1 MARFT
6 GPLTLAVF
14 ALAVPFLALLA
25 LANGE
30 TEWDEGEGGESCS
43 LS

>member
-1 MARFT
+1 MSRIT
-6 GPLTLAVF
+6 VPLTLAIF

-25 LANGE
+25 LASGE
-30 TEWDEGEGGESCS
+30 TDWDDGESCS

>member
-6 GPLTLAVF
+6 VPLTLAVF
-14 ALAVPFLALLA
+14 ALAVPLLALLA

-30 TEWDEGEGGESCS
+30 GDWDEADGDPASPF
-43 LS
+43 